1 MKFNLVLLLFLSFSL
16 SSAQDV
22 KSQFTYTP
30 KEPKLGDII
39 TLIYD
44 ESSPSAVIKDVN
56 ELTCQA
62 LFDRNEK
69 EALLVEVPLMR
80 EGKIWRGT
88 LNVEDRDACIV
99 LFKLVSGDITDDN
112 EGSPWNT
119 ILYEQ
124 GFVPVRR
131 AHLSAGELFLRGRC
145 YTFRHKQDL
154 EKAKFHFNEEL
165 KINPK
170 EWQAKSGLWEVQML
184 EDPTPEGQAK
194 IKSELIS
201 FYNENQDD
209 EKAVSSVVSMFRKL
223 NENEKADQIQNDEIR
238 KNPKG
243 LIAQEAKASNIWT
256 MTDNLKII
264 EAIKELLDEFPSM
277 EKNAR
282 QMYLQNLFYLNIQS
296 NQLSDAMQVLEKIE
310 NPSFR
315 HYNQVA
321 YQLIEKNETLEK
333 AVEYARKALEMV
345 KNPDISEKP
354 SYMTVKEWSENNK
367 FYENII
373 LDTYGYGLV
382 KVGKYQEAAKIL
394 EEAYRET
401 RGENPEI
408 NLHYVEVLGK
418 INNHDKAIEIALES
432 VLNGKDSPEIVK
444 LMQEIYA
451 RKINKEISYENLTA
465 DQKKKFESMLAE
477 TMAKKIEKIK
487 NQLKESRL
495 NAASIDFS
503 LKDINGNS
511 VTLGE
516 MKGKVV
522 VLDFWATWCG
532 PCKSS
537 FPYLQKVFE
546 KYKDNQNVKIFAINS
561 WERQDNYSAQV
572 ENAKSFL
579 SKNNY
584 TFPVLI
590 DEKNEDQFVV
600 ISKYEVEGIPTKFI
614 IDKKGLIA
622 WKNIGFEN
630 GQYMIDEMT
639 VQIEMLL
646 AE

>member
-1 MKFNLVLLLFLSFSL
+1 MKFCLVLLLLLSFSL
-16 SSAQDV
+16 SYAQDV
-22 KSQFTYTP
+22 KSQFTFTP
-30 KEPKLGDII
+30 NEPKLGDII
-39 TLIYD
+39 TLVYD

-62 LFDRNEK
+62 LFDRVEK
-69 EALLVEVPLMR
+69 EALLIEVPLTK
-80 EGKIWRGT
+80 EGKIWRGK
-88 LNVEDRDACIV
+88 LNLDDRDACLV

-112 EGSPWNT
+112 QGSPWNT
-119 ILYEQ
+119 IIYEKD
-124 GFVPVRR
+124 FTPVRR
-131 AHLSAGELFLRGRC
+131 AHLNAGMLFLRGRC

-154 EKAKFHFNEEL
+154 EKAEFHFKEEL

-170 EWQAKSGLWEVQML
+170 EWQAKSGLWEIQMIK
-184 EDPTPEGQAK
+184 DPTPEGDGK

-201 FYNENQDD
+201 FYNENQDN
-209 EKAVSSVVSMFRKL
+209 EKAVSSVISMFRKL
-223 NENEKADQIQNDEIR
+223 NENEKADQIQNDEIK

-256 MTDNLKII
+256 MTDNLKMV

-277 EKNAR
+277 EKSAR
-282 QMYLQNLFYLNIQS
+282 QTYLQNLFYLDIRA
-296 NQLSDAMQVLEKIE
+296 NQLSEAMQVLEKIE

-315 HYNQVA
+315 HYNEIA
-321 YQLIEKNETLEK
+321 YRLIEKNENLEK
-333 AVEYARKALEMV
+333 AVEYAKKALEMV
-345 KNPDISEKP
+345 KNPDVSEKP
-354 SYMTVKEWSENNK
+354 GYITVKEWSENNK
-367 FYENII
+367 YYGNII

-382 KVGKYQEAAKIL
+382 KIEKFPEAVKIL

-401 RGENPEI
+401 KGENPEI
-408 NLHYVEVLGK
+408 NLHYVEALGK
-418 INNHDKAIEIALES
+418 IDNHDKAIEIGRES
-432 VLNGKDSPEIVK
+432 VLNGKDSPELINIMK
-444 LMQEIYA
+444 GIYA
-451 RKINKEISYENLTA
+451 RKINKEISYENLTS

-477 TMAKKIEKIK
+477 AMAKKIEKIK

-495 NAASIDFS
+495 NTASIDFS
-503 LKDINGNS
+503 LKDINGNT

-522 VLDFWATWCG
+522 ILDFWATWCG

-537 FPYLQKVFE
+537 FPYLQKVYE

-561 WERQDNYSAQV
+561 WERQDDYSAQV

-590 DEKNEDQFVV
+590 DERNENQFVV
-600 ISKYEVEGIPTKFI
+600 ITKYEVEGIPTKFI

-639 VQIEMLL
+639 QQIEMLL
-646 AE
+646 SE